1 MVRIP
6 WRGACTF
13 LSVDLSHLAPRKQLF
28 VREFAKDLHA
38 RNAAIRAGY
47 SERTATQQACNLM
60 AEPEVKVAVDEALA
74 ERGRAVQITADD
86 VLRDLIAIAKADP
99 NDIVQH
105 RRLCCR
111 FCWGEGFRYQRTAG
125 EMERDRR
132 GHEADTERRQEDA
145 AKADKAF
152 TPRAFDEQG
161 GVGYRRTREP
171 NVECPEC
178 FGEGV
183 EDVHIKDTRLLAAE
197 PRSLYAGVKRTKE
210 GIEVKTHDK
219 RAVLELI
226 GRHLGMFKDK
236 VELSGQV
243 AVADAL
249 LAGRRRAKAG
259 GPGSGN
265 CPLV

>member
-1 MVRIP
+1 M
-6 WRGACTF
+6 
-13 LSVDLSHLAPRKQLF
+13 DLSHLAPRKQLF
-28 VREFAKDLHA
+28 VREYAKDL
-38 RNAAIRAGY
+38 RCREAAIRAGY
-47 SERTATQQACNLM
+47 SERSASQIAYELM
-60 AEPEVKVAVDEALA
+60 AEPDVKAAIDAALA
-74 ERGRAVQITADD
+74 ERARAVQISADD

-111 FCWGEGFRYQRTAG
+111 YCWGKGFGYQRTAA

-132 GHEADTERRQEDA
+132 THEADMERRQEDA
-145 AKADKAF
+145 AKTEQPF
-152 TPRAFDEQG
+152 TPRAFDEAG
-161 GVGYRRTREP
+161 GIGYRRTNEP
-171 NVECPEC
+171 NPECPEC

-197 PRSLYAGVKRTKE
+197 PRALYAGVKRTKE

-219 RAVLELI
+219 KAVLELI

-236 VELSGQV
+236 VELSGQL
-243 AVADAL
+243 AVAEAV
-249 LAGRRRAKAG
+249 LAGRRRVKKPDAG
-259 GPGSGN
+259 E